1 MTDVVDLRQ
10 TRREAAQRVVQQE
23 STNRPTGATRSDAQG
38 GPAAERSEPKVEARA
53 VPRPA
58 RIARIW
64 IGVFL
69 AALVLVLYGLEPL
82 FQQRQQRIL
91 FEGYRSDIQ
100 QATNEAQGLPGL
112 VLPSK
117 AIAPGA
123 PVAILEVP
131 RLRLQQ
137 VVVEGALPDA
147 TSTGPGHVSGTAGPG
162 QPGNSVVVGR
172 RAMFGSPFA
181 LVDQLQRGDE
191 ILVTTVQGQ
200 SVYRVDTVRQQTIEL
215 PKDASALGAADNS
228 TLVDEFA
235 EVSDEVAADP
245 TAANPVAVDTL
256 YGPTP
261 DDRLTLVTSGS
272 GSPSNGSDAVVV
284 VGKLSGVG
292 FTPTPQNGR
301 LDSSTGLQGDASSW
315 PSFLLVLLGCGAA
328 VATAVVLY
336 RRLRG
341 PAAYLVTAAPLLVA
355 TVLVAEA
362 VSRLLP
368 AWA

>member
-1 MTDVVDLRQ
+1 MTDVVDIRE
-10 TRREAAQRVVQQE
+10 TRREAAQRAVQEETSNTFATEQ
-23 STNRPTGATRSDAQG
+23 TGARP
-38 GPAAERSEPKVEARA
+38 GPAANDPGHGAAKVRSM
-53 VPRPA
+53 PRPT

-64 IGVFL
+64 VGVFL
-69 AALVLVLYGLEPL
+69 AGLVLVLYGLEPG
-82 FQQRQQRIL
+82 FQQRHQRLL
-91 FEGYRSDIQ
+91 FDRYQSDIH

-112 VLPSK
+112 VPPTK
-117 AIAPGA
+117 ATAFGA

-137 VVVEGALPDA
+137 VVVEGALPSN

-172 RAMFGSPFA
+172 RAMFGSPFN
-181 LVDQLQRGDE
+181 LVDQLQKGDE
-191 ILVTTVQGQ
+191 ILVSTVQGQ
-200 SVYRVDTVRQQTIEL
+200 SVYRVDTVRQQTLEL
-215 PKDASALGAADNS
+215 PKDASAVGDADNS
-228 TLVDEFA
+228 ALVDEFA

-261 DDRLTLVTSGS
+261 DDRITLVTSAS
-272 GSPSNGSDAVVV
+272 GSPFNGADAVVV
-284 VGKLSGVG
+284 VGKLSGAG

-301 LDSSTGLQGDASSW
+301 LDSATGLQGDAASW
-315 PSFLLVLLGCGAA
+315 PSLLLVLLGAGAA
-328 VATAVVLY
+328 VVAAVVLY